1 MIFPLGEIEEITLRR
16 LVEEL
21 ANVVNWFHLGLYLD
35 VPHSEL
41 MKIRYDY
48 PDVEQRKTQALS
60 VWMKIKKGGTWLD
73 IVKALIGIRMKTLA
87 MDIATKY
94 SEFMS
99 LDADRL
105 CMYSCIPCFRSPLII
120 S

>member
-1 MIFPLGEIEEITLRR
+1 MIEEVTLRS

-21 ANVVNWFHLGLYLD
+21 ATVVNWFHLGLYLN

-48 PDVEQRKTQALS
+48 PDVDQRKTQVLS
-60 VWMKIKKGGTWLD
+60 VWMKIKKGSWSD
-73 IVKALIGIRMKTLA
+73 IVNALIGIRMKTLA
-87 MDIATKY
+87 MHIATKY
-94 SEFMS
+94 GELMSINPLKPFMS
-99 LDADRL
+99 
-105 CMYSCIPCFRSPLII
+105 SCLATFCFRSPFAI